1 METKKGEKG
10 FEKADMVLEDKGEKS
25 IAQEEPTDRRFIVG
39 GLNERLDGDVFYEEI
54 EGATIGDSE
63 ANKRIKMHKFRRIF
77 QGLAAKSITM
87 PVNSVEEVPT
97 FPRSPL
103 GGSIGPTSTL
113 GETIEVF

>member
-1 METKKGEKG
+1 M
-10 FEKADMVLEDKGEKS
+10 
-25 IAQEEPTDRRFIVG
+25 
-39 GLNERLDGDVFYEEI
+39 
-54 EGATIGDSE
+54 
-63 ANKRIKMHKFRRIF
+63 ANPKVIQNQTYSKKMHKFRRIF